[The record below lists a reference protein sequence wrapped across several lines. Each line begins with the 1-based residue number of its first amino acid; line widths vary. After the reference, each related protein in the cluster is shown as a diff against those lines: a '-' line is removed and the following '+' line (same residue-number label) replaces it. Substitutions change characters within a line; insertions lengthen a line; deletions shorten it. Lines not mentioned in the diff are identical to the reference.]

1 MHSGKP
7 MLVAS
12 FSSFITDQ
20 RKYTMANFL
29 LIHGAWQGKW
39 VWPAVSA
46 ELTMRGHEVHSI
58 DLPGSGA
65 DDTPLEQV
73 SLAMYADAI
82 ARAVKAIGKRVTL
95 VGHSM
100 GGIAVTAAAEQ
111 VADRLARII
120 YLCAFAPRDGDSLTS
135 LSDLMPPGQL
145 PPVQTEADAVSAQV
159 RPASRVDTFMQD
171 APYAVASWAAPQFR
185 PQALAPMV
193 TPVAL
198 TGEHVGQLSKSYI
211 VCTRDRAIDPVLQR
225 VMAARAGCGRIK
237 ELESGHSPFLS
248 HPTETAEVLHRLVTE
263 A

>member
-1 MHSGKP
+1 
-7 MLVAS
+7 
-12 FSSFITDQ
+12 
-20 RKYTMANFL
+20 MANFL

-39 VWPAVSA
+39 VWPAVAA
-46 ELTMRGHEVHSI
+46 ELTMRGHAVHSI

-73 SLAMYADAI
+73 SLALYAEAI

-111 VADRLARII
+111 VADQLARII
-120 YLCAFAPRDGDSLTS
+120 YLCAFVPRDGDSLAS
-135 LSDLMPPGQL
+135 LSELMPPGQL
-145 PPVQTEADAVSAQV
+145 PPVQTQADAVSAQTH
-159 RPASRVDTFMQD
+159 PAARVDTFMQD

-185 PQALAPMV
+185 AQALAPMI

-198 TGEHVGQLSKSYI
+198 TGDRYGQLSKSYI
-211 VCTRDRAIDPVLQR
+211 VCTRDRAIDPMLQR
-225 VMAARAGCGRIK
+225 VMAARSGCTRIK

-248 HPTETAEVLHRLVTE
+248 HASETAEMLHRLVTE